1 MVTDVDTLFRFSALA
16 EKMQPSPIREL
27 FRVIQQ
33 PGMISFAGGLPD
45 PDTFPVEAFS
55 SCADVLEREGRT
67 VLQYGA
73 SEGYPPLR
81 DAIIEMMEAR
91 LGYRPHHHSG
101 NHSNTFGCGGV

>member
-1 MVTDVDTLFRFSALA
+1 MFRFSKLA

-27 FRVIQQ
+27 FKMTQQ

-45 PDTFPVEAFS
+45 PDTFPVEGFA
-55 SCADVLEREGRT
+55 SCADVLARDGRT

-81 DAIIEMMEAR
+81 
-91 LGYRPHHHSG
+91 
-101 NHSNTFGCGGV
+101 